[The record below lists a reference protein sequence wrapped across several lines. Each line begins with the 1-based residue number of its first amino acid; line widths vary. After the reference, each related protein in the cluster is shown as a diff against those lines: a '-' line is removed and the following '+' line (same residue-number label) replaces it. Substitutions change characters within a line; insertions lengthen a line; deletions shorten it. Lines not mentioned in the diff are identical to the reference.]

1 MSGMLKYSDSDQL
14 TVTAYRTS
22 LDVSFIGDKKMEKP
36 SNFGNLPIFKKKK
49 KKNIIGGVQWR
60 ACSRLNGQRFI

>member
-1 MSGMLKYSDSDQL
+1 MSGMLKYSDSNQL

-22 LDVSFIGDKKMEKP
+22 LNVSFIGDKKMEKP
-36 SNFGNLPIFKKKK
+36 SNFGNLPILK